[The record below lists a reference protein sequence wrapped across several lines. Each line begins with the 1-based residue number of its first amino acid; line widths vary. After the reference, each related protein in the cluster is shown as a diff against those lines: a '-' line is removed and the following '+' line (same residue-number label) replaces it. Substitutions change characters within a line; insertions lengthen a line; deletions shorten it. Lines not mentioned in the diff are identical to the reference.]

1 MDPHQIIAAA
11 DQAIAETELLLE
23 VSAVALRLNVSTWTV
38 RRWAKLGKI
47 IVVRTPTNGY
57 RVPRSELARILA
69 TRVCNTCITSTP

>member
-1 MDPHQIIAAA
+1 MDPHHVLAAA

-38 RRWAKLGKI
+38 RRWAKHGKI

-57 RVPRSELARILA
+57 RVPRSELQRILSSR
-69 TRVCNTCITSTP
+69 TCNVSIVSTS